1 MIVAD
6 MQDKDYKCTL
16 ANHVMALPLFGLT
29 ECDLIHGKNIHEV
42 DSGNS
47 AETLTMSEIEK
58 SYSRRLCQN
67 ASHTGSLIWWS
78 LGVLKVCGNKYLEQC
93 MLGYH
98 PLLIHSAL

>member
-1 MIVAD
+1 MIVTD

-16 ANHVMALPLFGLT
+16 ANHVMASPLFGLT

-42 DSGNS
+42 DSENS

-67 ASHTGSLIWWS
+67 RSMAPT
-78 LGVLKVCGNKYLEQC
+78 LGV
-93 MLGYH
+93 
-98 PLLIHSAL
+98 